1 MPRALCLAEKFGRT
15 DVSGHREISS
25 RTVEEIMNTR
35 LSRAFV
41 ALGIAGSLWMTSI
54 AAVAAPRHTQ
64 DQKPA
69 STTQQKD
76 QDKTAKTDQQTT
88 QPYNGKTMST
98 NKNPP

>member
-15 DVSGHREISS
+15 DRSGHREIIS
-25 RTVEEIMNTR
+25 RILEEIMNTR

-41 ALGIAGSLWMTSI
+41 ALGIASSLWLASI

-69 STTQQKD
+69 STTQQND
-76 QDKTAKTDQQTT
+76 QDKTAKNDQQTT
-88 QPYNGKTMST
+88 QPSSGKTLST
-98 NKNPP
+98 NEDPT